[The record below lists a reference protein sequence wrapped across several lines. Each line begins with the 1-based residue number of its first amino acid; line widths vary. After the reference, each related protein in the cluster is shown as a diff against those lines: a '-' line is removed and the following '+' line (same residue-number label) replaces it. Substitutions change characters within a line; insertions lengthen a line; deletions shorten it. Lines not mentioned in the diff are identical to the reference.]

1 MMMTHEISCIEIN
14 RKTDINRGEMV
25 RTPNFLLEYAVDS
38 LLKTF
43 NPQRKP
49 IMPQSTFFKLMNLL
63 DTRLKKQGVDIELPG
78 YWYRYGFYIDINF
91 LDIVLQ
97 REFRKF
103 YMIDDSH
110 VVPPMHARKKYEIA
124 EQIRRKIDSTVRWLW
139 EQYGYKSNYGAKAK
153 KESYAL
159 SAPYEF
165 NTTFQEYIKII
176 NRREIGFVSRKEEL
190 EPVLDRLLS
199 EFPEKELHELYSTY
213 LDWDDTTR
221 LILDC
226 VPENKQDAL
235 LKKLMDLFWETYSKG
250 VRIRHNQNIPVPDLI
265 SRWKN
270 DYNKSI
276 PDTLKQIEDMRKKVL
291 SEHYK
296 ASGKDEGLVE
306 QLMKKAY
313 EISAGAH

>member
-1 MMMTHEISCIEIN
+1 
-14 RKTDINRGEMV
+14 MV

-63 DTRLKKQGVDIELPG
+63 DTRLRKQGVDIELPG

-97 REFRKF
+97 KEFRKF

-110 VVPPMHARKKYEIA
+110 VVPPMHPRKKYEIA
-124 EQIRRKIDSTVRWLW
+124 EQIRRKIDSTIRWLW

-153 KESYAL
+153 KESYAI
-159 SAPYEF
+159 SAPYGF
-165 NTTFQEYIKII
+165 NTTFQEYIKIV
-176 NRREIGFVSRKEEL
+176 NRRETGFVSRKDEL
-190 EPVLDRLLS
+190 EPILDKLLS
-199 EFPEKELHELYSTY
+199 EFPEKEFPELYSSY
-213 LDWDDTTR
+213 LEWDDTTR
-221 LILDC
+221 LILDS
-226 VPENKQDAL
+226 VPESKQDAL
-235 LKKLMDLFWETYSKG
+235 LKKLMDLFWETYSRG
-250 VRIRHNQNIPVPDLI
+250 VRIRHNQNIPVPELV
-265 SRWKN
+265 SRWKD

-296 ASGKDEGLVE
+296 ASGKDEGLVQ

-313 EISAGAH
+313 EMSAGAH